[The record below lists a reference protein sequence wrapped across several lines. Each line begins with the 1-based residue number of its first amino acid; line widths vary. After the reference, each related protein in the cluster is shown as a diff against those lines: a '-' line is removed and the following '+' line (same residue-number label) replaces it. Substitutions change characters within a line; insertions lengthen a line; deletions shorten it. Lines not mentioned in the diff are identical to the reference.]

1 MVALECF
8 EITARILLM
17 SEQTIFLHFPLRF
30 HWEIFDLM
38 RIISNEVAVRFF
50 FSFLRDLFPHQVS
63 FPNSEDVNQRKGSG
77 EGYKHPLSY

>member
-8 EITARILLM
+8 KINARNFLYILLM

-30 HWEIFDLM
+30 LWEIFDLM

-50 FSFLRDLFPHQVS
+50 
-63 FPNSEDVNQRKGSG
+63 
-77 EGYKHPLSY
+77 LSS